1 MDFIIAPLIIG
12 IITLGIYGLFELY
25 ARRQERL
32 AIIEKM
38 GEKLDP
44 SLLGGSVGMSRLF
57 ARGSSFGALKGG
69 CLLMGIG
76 LGLLIGFLI
85 CSAYIDGYT
94 MPDPDVNN
102 YKINNIASIVYGSCV
117 LLCGGIGLITA
128 FLLEFKYSRKKEN

>member
-44 SLLGGSVGMSRLF
+44 SLLGGGVGMSRLF
-57 ARGSSFGALKGG
+57 ARDSSFGALKGG
-69 CLLMGIG
+69 CLLVGVG

-94 MPDPDVNN
+94 MPDPDNNWKVNN
-102 YKINNIASIVYGSCV
+102 MASIVYGACV
-117 LLCGGIGLITA
+117 LLCGGIGLIAA
-128 FLLEFKYSRKKEN
+128 FLLELKYSRKKEN